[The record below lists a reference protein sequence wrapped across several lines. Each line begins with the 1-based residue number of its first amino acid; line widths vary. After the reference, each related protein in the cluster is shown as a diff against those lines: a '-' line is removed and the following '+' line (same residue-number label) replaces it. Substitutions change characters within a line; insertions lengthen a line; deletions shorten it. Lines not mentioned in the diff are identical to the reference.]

1 MNLVKKYKLWF
12 SISIIIILLGI
23 TMFFVRGVN
32 IGIDFVGGTTIS
44 IEMGKEFD
52 KAEVDKILS
61 KYSGDA
67 SSKKVNET
75 QLEIRSKDFKVDK
88 VKEFFTELKEKYS
101 LNDNDLLSQTE
112 IGESVGRELTKRALI
127 ALVIATL
134 CMLIYIIVRFE
145 IYFGIAAIIALI
157 HDVLIT
163 LSAYSLFFI
172 PINSPFIAA
181 ILTIVGYS
189 INDTIV
195 IFDRIRENK
204 KIYSNKSYED
214 IANLSLKQ
222 SFVRCINTS
231 LTTIVIILAVYIFVP
246 SVREFS
252 FPILIGMISGTYS
265 SLFIATPIW
274 TLINKNKKNIKETNI
289 ELEK

>member
-1 MNLVKKYKLWF
+1 MNIVNKYKLWF
-12 SISIIIILLGI
+12 SLSLVVIIIGLV
-23 TMFFVRGVN
+23 MFIYRGVN

-44 IEMGKEFD
+44 IDMGKDFT
-52 KAEVDKILS
+52 KSEVDEILS
-61 KYSGDA
+61 KYSNEA
-67 SSKKVNET
+67 TSKKVNDT
-75 QLEIRSKDFKVDK
+75 QLEIRSKEFTAEKVS
-88 VKEFFTELKEKYS
+88 EFFSEIKEKYS
-101 LNDNDLLSQTE
+101 LEDSALLSQTE
-112 IGESVGRELTKRALI
+112 IGESVGKELTTRALI
-127 ALVIATL
+127 ALVIATI
-134 CMLIYIIVRFE
+134 CMLIYIVVRFE
-145 IYFGIAAIIALI
+145 VYFGIAAIIALI

-163 LSAYSLFFI
+163 LSAYAIFFV

-204 KIYSNKSYED
+204 KLHSSKSNEE

-222 SFVRCINTS
+222 SYVRCINTS
-231 LTTIVIILAVYIFVP
+231 ITTIVVILSVYIFVP
-246 SVREFS
+246 SIREFS

-274 TLINKNKKNIKETNI
+274 ILLTKKRSKEVTVNR
-289 ELEK
+289 

>member
-1 MNLVKKYKLWF
+1 MSIVKRYKLWF
-12 SISIIIILLGI
+12 LISIIIILIGVG
-23 TMFFVRGVN
+23 MFFYRGVN
-32 IGIDFVGGTTIS
+32 IGIDFVGGTTVS
-44 IEMGKEFD
+44 IEIGKEFNKEEID
-52 KAEVDKILS
+52 QILS
-61 KYSGDA
+61 KYSKDA
-67 SSKKVNET
+67 TSKKVNET
-75 QLEIRSKDFKVDK
+75 QLEIRSKEFTVDK
-88 VKEFFTELKEKYS
+88 VKEFFNELKEKYELEES
-101 LNDNDLLSQTE
+101 ALLSQNE
-112 IGESVGRELTKRALI
+112 IGESVGKELTNRALI
-127 ALVIATL
+127 AVFIATI
-134 CMLIYIIVRFE
+134 CMLIYIVIRFE
-145 IYFGIAAIIALI
+145 IFFGIAAIIALI

-163 LSAYSLFFI
+163 LSAYSIFFV

-204 KIYSNKSYED
+204 KIHSGKSDEF
-214 IANLSLKQ
+214 IADLSLKQ

-231 LTTIVIILAVYIFVP
+231 LTTIVIIISVYIFVP

-274 TLINKNKKNIKETNI
+274 TLLNSRKSKKK
-289 ELEK
+289 K

>member
-1 MNLVKKYKLWF
+1 MQMNIVKKYKLWF
-12 SISIIIILLGI
+12 SMSILVILIGVV
-23 TMFFVRGVN
+23 MFFVRGLN
-32 IGIDFVGGTTIS
+32 IGIDFVGGTTVS
-44 IEMGKEFD
+44 IEMGKNFD
-52 KAEVDKILS
+52 KVEVDEILS
-61 KYSGDA
+61 KYSSDA
-67 SSKKVNET
+67 TTKIVNET
-75 QLEIRSKDFKVDK
+75 QLEIRSKEFKADK
-88 VKEFFTELKEKYS
+88 VKEFFGEIKEKYG
-101 LNDNDLLSQTE
+101 LEDLALLSQTE
-112 IGESVGRELTKRALI
+112 IGESVGKELTNRALI

-134 CMLIYIIVRFE
+134 CMLAYIVVRFE

-157 HDVLIT
+157 HDVLVT
-163 LSAYSLFFI
+163 LSAYAIFFV

-195 IFDRIRENK
+195 VFDRIRENK
-204 KIYSNKSYED
+204 KNYLNKSSED

-222 SFVRCINTS
+222 SFVRCMNTS
-231 LTTIVIILAVYIFVP
+231 LTTVVIILAVYVFVP

-274 TLINKNKKNIKETNI
+274 TLFNRKKNKDSKQK
-289 ELEK
+289 

>member
-1 MNLVKKYKLWF
+1 MSIVKRYKLWF
-12 SISIIIILLGI
+12 LISIIIILIGVG
-23 TMFFVRGVN
+23 MFIYRGVN
-32 IGIDFVGGTTIS
+32 IGIDFVGGTTVS
-44 IEMGKEFD
+44 IEIGKEFNKEEID
-52 KAEVDKILS
+52 QILS
-61 KYSGDA
+61 KYSKDA
-67 SSKKVNET
+67 TSKKVNET
-75 QLEIRSKDFKVDK
+75 QLEIRSKEFTVDK
-88 VKEFFTELKEKYS
+88 VKEFFNELKEKYELEES
-101 LNDNDLLSQTE
+101 ALLSQND
-112 IGESVGRELTKRALI
+112 IGESVGKELSNRALI
-127 ALVIATL
+127 AVFIATI
-134 CMLIYIIVRFE
+134 CMLIYIVIRFE
-145 IYFGIAAIIALI
+145 IFFGIAAIIALI

-163 LSAYSLFFI
+163 LSAYSIFFV

-204 KIYSNKSYED
+204 KIHSGKSDEF
-214 IANLSLKQ
+214 IADLSLKQ

-231 LTTIVIILAVYIFVP
+231 LTTIVIILSVYIFVP

-274 TLINKNKKNIKETNI
+274 TLLNSRKSKKK
-289 ELEK
+289 K

>member
-1 MNLVKKYKLWF
+1 MSIVKRYKLWF
-12 SISIIIILLGI
+12 LISIIIILIGAG
-23 TMFFVRGVN
+23 MFFYRGVN
-32 IGIDFVGGTTIS
+32 IGIDFVGGTTVS
-44 IEMGKEFD
+44 IEIGKEFN
-52 KAEVDKILS
+52 KEEVDQILS
-61 KYSGDA
+61 KYSKDA
-67 SSKKVNET
+67 TSKKVNET
-75 QLEIRSKDFKVDK
+75 QLEIRSKEFTVDK
-88 VKEFFTELKEKYS
+88 VKEFFNELKEKYELEES
-101 LNDNDLLSQTE
+101 ALLSQNE
-112 IGESVGRELTKRALI
+112 IGESVGKELTNRALI
-127 ALVIATL
+127 AVFIATI
-134 CMLIYIIVRFE
+134 CMLIYIVIRFE
-145 IYFGIAAIIALI
+145 IFFGIAAIIALI

-163 LSAYSLFFI
+163 LSAYSIFFV

-204 KIYSNKSYED
+204 KTHSGKSDEF
-214 IANLSLKQ
+214 IADLSLKQ

-231 LTTIVIILAVYIFVP
+231 LTTIVIILSVYIFVP

-274 TLINKNKKNIKETNI
+274 TLLNSRKSKKK
-289 ELEK
+289 K

>member
-1 MNLVKKYKLWF
+1 MSIVKRYKLWF
-12 SISIIIILLGI
+12 LISIIIILIGAG
-23 TMFFVRGVN
+23 MFFYRGVN
-32 IGIDFVGGTTIS
+32 IGIDFVGGTTVS
-44 IEMGKEFD
+44 IEIGKEFN
-52 KAEVDKILS
+52 KEEVDQILS
-61 KYSGDA
+61 KYSKDA
-67 SSKKVNET
+67 TSKKVNET
-75 QLEIRSKDFKVDK
+75 QLEIRSKEFTVDK
-88 VKEFFTELKEKYS
+88 VKEFFNELKEKYELEES
-101 LNDNDLLSQTE
+101 ALLSQNE
-112 IGESVGRELTKRALI
+112 IGESVGKELTNRALI
-127 ALVIATL
+127 AVFIATI
-134 CMLIYIIVRFE
+134 CMLIYIVIRFE
-145 IYFGIAAIIALI
+145 IFFGIAAIIALI

-163 LSAYSLFFI
+163 LSAYSIFFV

-204 KIYSNKSYED
+204 KIHSGKSDEF
-214 IANLSLKQ
+214 IADLSLKQ

-231 LTTIVIILAVYIFVP
+231 LTTIVIILSVYIFVP

-274 TLINKNKKNIKETNI
+274 TLLNSRKSKKK
-289 ELEK
+289 K

>member
-1 MNLVKKYKLWF
+1 MSIVKRYKLWF
-12 SISIIIILLGI
+12 LISIIIILIGVG
-23 TMFFVRGVN
+23 MFFYRGVN
-32 IGIDFVGGTTIS
+32 IGIDFVGGTTVS
-44 IEMGKEFD
+44 IEIGKEFNKEEID
-52 KAEVDKILS
+52 QILS
-61 KYSGDA
+61 KYSKDA
-67 SSKKVNET
+67 TSKKVNET
-75 QLEIRSKDFKVDK
+75 QLEIRSKEFTVDK
-88 VKEFFTELKEKYS
+88 VKEFFNELKEKYELEES
-101 LNDNDLLSQTE
+101 ALLSQNE
-112 IGESVGRELTKRALI
+112 IGESVGKELTNRVLI
-127 ALVIATL
+127 AVFIATI
-134 CMLIYIIVRFE
+134 CMLIYIVIRFE
-145 IYFGIAAIIALI
+145 IFFGIAAIIALI

-163 LSAYSLFFI
+163 LSAYSIFFV

-204 KIYSNKSYED
+204 KIHSGKSDEF
-214 IANLSLKQ
+214 IADLSLKQ

-231 LTTIVIILAVYIFVP
+231 LTTIVIILSVYIFVP

-274 TLINKNKKNIKETNI
+274 TLLNSRKSKKK
-289 ELEK
+289 K

>member
-1 MNLVKKYKLWF
+1 MSIVKRYKLWF
-12 SISIIIILLGI
+12 LISIIIILIGVG
-23 TMFFVRGVN
+23 MFFYRGVN
-32 IGIDFVGGTTIS
+32 IGIDFVGGTTVS
-44 IEMGKEFD
+44 IEIGKEFNKEEID
-52 KAEVDKILS
+52 QILS
-61 KYSGDA
+61 KYSKDET
-67 SSKKVNET
+67 SKKVNET
-75 QLEIRSKDFKVDK
+75 QLEIRSKEFTVDK
-88 VKEFFTELKEKYS
+88 VKEFFNELKEKYELEES
-101 LNDNDLLSQTE
+101 ALLSQNE
-112 IGESVGRELTKRALI
+112 IGESVGKELTNRALI
-127 ALVIATL
+127 AVFIATI
-134 CMLIYIIVRFE
+134 CMLIYIVIRFE
-145 IYFGIAAIIALI
+145 IFFGIAAIIALI

-163 LSAYSLFFI
+163 LSAYSIFFV

-204 KIYSNKSYED
+204 KIHSGKSDEF
-214 IANLSLKQ
+214 IADLSLKQ

-231 LTTIVIILAVYIFVP
+231 LTTIVIILSVYIFVP

-274 TLINKNKKNIKETNI
+274 TLLNSRKSKKK
-289 ELEK
+289 K

>member
-1 MNLVKKYKLWF
+1 MSIVKRYKLWF
-12 SISIIIILLGI
+12 LISIVIILIGVG
-23 TMFFVRGVN
+23 MFFYRGVN

-44 IEMGKEFD
+44 IEIGKEFN
-52 KAEVDKILS
+52 KEEVDQILS
-61 KYSGDA
+61 KYSEGA
-67 SSKKVNET
+67 TSKKVNET
-75 QLEIRSKDFKVDK
+75 QLEIRSKEFTVDK
-88 VKEFFTELKEKYS
+88 VKEFFNELKEKYELEES
-101 LNDNDLLSQTE
+101 ALLSQNE
-112 IGESVGRELTKRALI
+112 IGESVGKELTNRALI
-127 ALVIATL
+127 AVFIATI
-134 CMLIYIIVRFE
+134 CMLIYIVVRFE
-145 IYFGIAAIIALI
+145 IFFGIAAVIALI

-163 LSAYSLFFI
+163 LSAYSIFFV

-204 KIYSNKSYED
+204 KIHSGKSDEF
-214 IANLSLKQ
+214 IADLSLKQ
-222 SFVRCINTS
+222 SFVRCMNTS
-231 LTTIVIILAVYIFVP
+231 LTTIVIILSVYIFVP

-274 TLINKNKKNIKETNI
+274 VLLNSRKSKKK
-289 ELEK
+289 K

>member
-1 MNLVKKYKLWF
+1 MSIVKRYKLWF
-12 SISIIIILLGI
+12 LISIIIILIGVG
-23 TMFFVRGVN
+23 MFFYRGVN
-32 IGIDFVGGTTIS
+32 IGIDFVGGTTVS
-44 IEMGKEFD
+44 IEIGKEFN
-52 KAEVDKILS
+52 KEEVDQILS
-61 KYSGDA
+61 KYSKDA
-67 SSKKVNET
+67 TSKKVNET
-75 QLEIRSKDFKVDK
+75 QLEIRSKEFTVDK
-88 VKEFFTELKEKYS
+88 VKEFFNELKEKYELEES
-101 LNDNDLLSQTE
+101 ALLSQNE
-112 IGESVGRELTKRALI
+112 IGESVGKELTKRALI
-127 ALVIATL
+127 AVFIATI
-134 CMLIYIIVRFE
+134 CMLIYIVIRFE
-145 IYFGIAAIIALI
+145 IFFGIAAIIALI

-163 LSAYSLFFI
+163 LSAYSIFFV

-204 KIYSNKSYED
+204 KIHSGKSDEF
-214 IANLSLKQ
+214 IADLSLKQ

-231 LTTIVIILAVYIFVP
+231 LTTIVIILSVYIFVP

-274 TLINKNKKNIKETNI
+274 TLLNSRKSKKK
-289 ELEK
+289 K

>member
-1 MNLVKKYKLWF
+1 MSIVKRYKLWF
-12 SISIIIILLGI
+12 LISIIIILIGVG
-23 TMFFVRGVN
+23 MFFYRGVN
-32 IGIDFVGGTTIS
+32 IGIDFVGGTTVS
-44 IEMGKEFD
+44 IEIGKEFNKEEID
-52 KAEVDKILS
+52 QILS
-61 KYSGDA
+61 KYSKDET
-67 SSKKVNET
+67 SKKVNET
-75 QLEIRSKDFKVDK
+75 QLEIRSKEFTVDK
-88 VKEFFTELKEKYS
+88 VKEFFNELKEKYELEES
-101 LNDNDLLSQTE
+101 ALLSQNE
-112 IGESVGRELTKRALI
+112 IGESVGKELTNRALI
-127 ALVIATL
+127 AVFIATI
-134 CMLIYIIVRFE
+134 CMLIYIVIRFE
-145 IYFGIAAIIALI
+145 IFFGIAAIIALI

-163 LSAYSLFFI
+163 LSAYSIFFV

-204 KIYSNKSYED
+204 KIHSGKSDEF
-214 IANLSLKQ
+214 IADLSLKQ

-231 LTTIVIILAVYIFVP
+231 LTTIVIILSVYIFVP

-274 TLINKNKKNIKETNI
+274 TLLNSIKSKKK
-289 ELEK
+289 K

>member
-1 MNLVKKYKLWF
+1 MSIVKRYKLWF
-12 SISIIIILLGI
+12 LISIIIILIGAG
-23 TMFFVRGVN
+23 MFFYRGVN
-32 IGIDFVGGTTIS
+32 IGIDFVGGTTVS
-44 IEMGKEFD
+44 IEIGKEFN
-52 KAEVDKILS
+52 KEEVDQILS
-61 KYSGDA
+61 KYSKD
-67 SSKKVNET
+67 STSKKVNET
-75 QLEIRSKDFKVDK
+75 QLEIRSKEFTVDK
-88 VKEFFTELKEKYS
+88 VKEFFNELKEKYELEES
-101 LNDNDLLSQTE
+101 ALLSQNE
-112 IGESVGRELTKRALI
+112 IGESVGKELTNRALI
-127 ALVIATL
+127 AVFIATI
-134 CMLIYIIVRFE
+134 CMLIYIVIRFE
-145 IYFGIAAIIALI
+145 IFFGIAAIIALI

-163 LSAYSLFFI
+163 LSAYSIFFV

-204 KIYSNKSYED
+204 KIHSGKSDEF
-214 IANLSLKQ
+214 IADLSLKQ

-231 LTTIVIILAVYIFVP
+231 LTTIVIILSVYIFVP

-274 TLINKNKKNIKETNI
+274 TLLNSRKYKKK
-289 ELEK
+289 K

>member
-1 MNLVKKYKLWF
+1 MSIVKRYKLWF
-12 SISIIIILLGI
+12 LISIIIILIGVG
-23 TMFFVRGVN
+23 MFFYRGVN
-32 IGIDFVGGTTIS
+32 IGIDFVGGTTVS
-44 IEMGKEFD
+44 IEIGKEFN
-52 KAEVDKILS
+52 KEEVDQILS
-61 KYSGDA
+61 KYSKDA
-67 SSKKVNET
+67 TSKKVNET
-75 QLEIRSKDFKVDK
+75 QLEIRSKEFTVDK
-88 VKEFFTELKEKYS
+88 VKEFFNELKEKYELEES
-101 LNDNDLLSQTE
+101 ALLSQNE
-112 IGESVGRELTKRALI
+112 IGESVGKELTNRALI
-127 ALVIATL
+127 AVFIATI
-134 CMLIYIIVRFE
+134 CMLIYIVIRFE
-145 IYFGIAAIIALI
+145 IFFGIAAIIALI

-163 LSAYSLFFI
+163 LSAYSFFFV

-204 KIYSNKSYED
+204 KIHSGKSDEF
-214 IANLSLKQ
+214 IADLSLKQ

-231 LTTIVIILAVYIFVP
+231 LTTIVIILSVYIFVP

-274 TLINKNKKNIKETNI
+274 TLLNSRKSKKK
-289 ELEK
+289 K

>member
-1 MNLVKKYKLWF
+1 MSIVKRYKLWF
-12 SISIIIILLGI
+12 LISIIIILIGAG
-23 TMFFVRGVN
+23 MFFYRGVN
-32 IGIDFVGGTTIS
+32 IGIDFVGGTTVS
-44 IEMGKEFD
+44 IEIGKEFN
-52 KAEVDKILS
+52 KEEVDQILS
-61 KYSGDA
+61 KYSKD
-67 SSKKVNET
+67 STSKKVNET
-75 QLEIRSKDFKVDK
+75 QLEIRSKEFTIDK
-88 VKEFFTELKEKYS
+88 VKEFFNELKEKYELEES
-101 LNDNDLLSQTE
+101 ALLSQNE
-112 IGESVGRELTKRALI
+112 IGESVGKELTNRALI
-127 ALVIATL
+127 AVFIATI
-134 CMLIYIIVRFE
+134 CMLIYIVIRFE
-145 IYFGIAAIIALI
+145 IFFGIAAIIALI

-163 LSAYSLFFI
+163 LSAYSIFFV

-204 KIYSNKSYED
+204 KIHSGKSDEF
-214 IANLSLKQ
+214 IADLSLKQ

-231 LTTIVIILAVYIFVP
+231 LTTIVIILSVYIFVP

-274 TLINKNKKNIKETNI
+274 TLLNSRKSKKK
-289 ELEK
+289 K

>member
-1 MNLVKKYKLWF
+1 MSIVKRYKLWF
-12 SISIIIILLGI
+12 LISIIIILIGAG
-23 TMFFVRGVN
+23 MFFYRGVN
-32 IGIDFVGGTTIS
+32 IGIDFVGGTTVS
-44 IEMGKEFD
+44 IEIGKEFN
-52 KAEVDKILS
+52 KEEVDQILS
-61 KYSGDA
+61 KYSKD
-67 SSKKVNET
+67 STSKKVNET
-75 QLEIRSKDFKVDK
+75 QLEIRSKEFTVDK
-88 VKEFFTELKEKYS
+88 VKEFFNELKEKYELEES
-101 LNDNDLLSQTE
+101 ALLSQNE
-112 IGESVGRELTKRALI
+112 IGESVGKELTNRALI
-127 ALVIATL
+127 AVFIATI
-134 CMLIYIIVRFE
+134 CMLIYIVIRFE
-145 IYFGIAAIIALI
+145 IFFGIAAIIALI

-163 LSAYSLFFI
+163 LSAYSIFFV

-204 KIYSNKSYED
+204 KIHSGKSDEF
-214 IANLSLKQ
+214 IADLSLKQ

-231 LTTIVIILAVYIFVP
+231 LTTIVIILSVYIFVP

-274 TLINKNKKNIKETNI
+274 TLLNSRKSKKK
-289 ELEK
+289 K

>member
-1 MNLVKKYKLWF
+1 MSIVKRYKLWF
-12 SISIIIILLGI
+12 LISIVIILIGI
-23 TMFFVRGVN
+23 GMFFYQGVN

-44 IEMGKEFD
+44 IEIGKEFN
-52 KAEVDKILS
+52 KEEVDQILS
-61 KYSGDA
+61 KYSEGA
-67 SSKKVNET
+67 TSKKVNET
-75 QLEIRSKDFKVDK
+75 QLEVRSKEFTVDK
-88 VKEFFTELKEKYS
+88 LKEFFNELKEKYELEES
-101 LNDNDLLSQTE
+101 ALLSQNE
-112 IGESVGRELTKRALI
+112 IGESVGKELTNRALI
-127 ALVIATL
+127 AVFIATIF
-134 CMLIYIIVRFE
+134 MLIYIVIRFE
-145 IYFGIAAIIALI
+145 VFFGIAAVIALI

-163 LSAYSLFFI
+163 LSAYSIFFV

-204 KIYSNKSYED
+204 KIYSGKSDEFVAD
-214 IANLSLKQ
+214 LSLKQ
-222 SFVRCINTS
+222 SFVRCMNTS
-231 LTTIVIILAVYIFVP
+231 LTTIVIILSVYIFVP

-274 TLINKNKKNIKETNI
+274 VMLNRRKSKK
-289 ELEK
+289 EK